1 MLNRSNMQWTAKTLA
16 NQIRKENVLFDCA
29 VQRSFV
35 WDITKK
41 RMLID
46 SMIRNFPINALY
58 FNRSDDGRYDALDG
72 KQRSNAIQSFIDNE
86 FTLDNLEPFY
96 NESGEEVNAN
106 GLKFEELPEWMQ
118 DQIKEYSIT
127 IYYFDGITDEEV
139 AEFFFR
145 INNGK
150 PLSSIELTRV
160 KANSLD
166 KFQRIAA
173 LPAIADAISDKGK
186 LKYNDETI
194 AMQAWEICF
203 LENPDFTTAKFRDV
217 IQAADVTD
225 EQTDRLSD
233 ACGYISDYLRMLNT
247 DDREDAKVYKR
258 VRSKTHLV
266 SAIYLANKVLDS
278 MTADEFG
285 KRLDVFFR
293 GGKEA
298 SISPEYNAAC
308 RSGSARNDAIVTR
321 KTALDKLIR

>member
-29 VQRSFV
+29 IQRSFV
-35 WDITKK
+35 WDMTKK

-46 SMIRNFPINALY
+46 SMLRNYPINALF
-58 FNRSDDGRYDALDG
+58 FNRRDDNKYDALDG
-72 KQRSNAIQSFIDNE
+72 KQRSNAIRGFMDGE
-86 FTLDNLEPFY
+86 YTLENLEPFY
-96 NESGEEVNAN
+96 NNNKEEFDAN

-127 IYYFDGITDEEV
+127 IYYFDGITDEEI

-150 PLSSIELTRV
+150 PLSSIELTRA

-225 EQTDRLSD
+225 EQLERLTD
-233 ACGYISDYLRMLNT
+233 ACDYVSAYLRTLNT
-247 DDREDAKVYKR
+247 DDKDGARVYKR
-258 VRSKTHLV
+258 IRSKTHLV
-266 SAIYLANKVLDS
+266 SAIYLANKILDTL
-278 MTADEFG
+278 TAEEYG
-285 KRLDVFFR
+285 KKLDVFFR
-293 GGKEA
+293 GNET

>member
-1 MLNRSNMQWTAKTLA
+1 MLNRSNMQWTGKTLS
-16 NQIRKENVLFDCA
+16 NQIKKGNVLFDCA

-46 SMIRNFPINALY
+46 SMLRNYPINALY
-58 FNRSDDGRYDALDG
+58 FNRMDGGKYDALDG

-86 FTLDNLEPFY
+86 YTLDNLEPFY
-96 NESGEEVNAN
+96 SDDNEEFNAN
-106 GLKFEELPEWMQ
+106 GLKFEELPKWMQ
-118 DQIKEYSIT
+118 DQIAEYSIT

-139 AEFFFR
+139 AEFFYR

-150 PLSSIELTRV
+150 PLSAIELTRV
-160 KANSLD
+160 KAASLD

-217 IQAADVTD
+217 IQTADVTD
-225 EQTDRLSD
+225 EQLERITD
-233 ACGYISDYLRMLNT
+233 ACDYVSSYLRTLNT
-247 DDREDAKVYKR
+247 DDKDGARIYKR
-258 VRSKTHLV
+258 IRSKTHLV
-266 SAIYLANKVLDS
+266 SAIYLANKVLDTL
-278 MTADEFG
+278 TAEEYG
-285 KRLDVFFR
+285 KKLDVFFR
-293 GGKEA
+293 GNET
-298 SISPEYNAAC
+298 SINPDYNAAC
-308 RSGSARNDAIVTR
+308 RAGSARDTAIETR
-321 KTALDKLIR
+321 KAALDKLIH